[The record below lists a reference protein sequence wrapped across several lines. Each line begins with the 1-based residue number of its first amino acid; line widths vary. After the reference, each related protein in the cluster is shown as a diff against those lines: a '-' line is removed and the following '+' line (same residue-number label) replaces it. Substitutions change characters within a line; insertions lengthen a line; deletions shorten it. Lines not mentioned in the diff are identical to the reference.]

1 MPLMRV
7 QTSVSI
13 PDQPTITAFM
23 QELSAR
29 LATHLSKP
37 EAYIM
42 TIFEPETLM
51 TFNGS
56 TEPAC
61 FIEIKNIGMMTP
73 ERTIAMSKEFC
84 EMVKTRLGVP
94 MNRIYIEFVDVSGY
108 MWGWNRTTFG

>member
-1 MPLMRV
+1 MPLIRV

-13 PDQPTITAFM
+13 LDKSTITTFM
-23 QELSAR
+23 QELSAS

-42 TIFEPETLM
+42 TIFEPETMM

-61 FIEIKNIGMMTP
+61 FIEIKNIGVMTP
-73 ERTIAMSKEFC
+73 ERTNAMSKEFC
-84 EMVKTRLGVP
+84 EMVKQKLGVP
-94 MNRIYIEFVDVSGY
+94 MNRIYIEFIDVTGY